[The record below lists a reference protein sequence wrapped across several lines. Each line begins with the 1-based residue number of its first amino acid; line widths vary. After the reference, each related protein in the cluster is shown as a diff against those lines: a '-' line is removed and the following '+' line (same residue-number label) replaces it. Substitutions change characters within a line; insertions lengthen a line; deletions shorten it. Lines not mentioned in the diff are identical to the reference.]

1 MSGLSG
7 HVARVAQDFC
17 DGKVSSL
24 HSEVP
29 EVDKYADR
37 PAILEAC
44 RSLGINDRRVARL
57 LGIQPEQ
64 VHAWV
69 AGKRPIPHKY
79 LLALAFLIGRLTG
92 EIAAWIPP
100 QTRYARRA
108 EIAREAASKWCAL
121 ALLELTEDLGGDI
134 NDHPDLTRRGYELG
148 EAALAKLEQ
157 Q

>member
-1 MSGLSG
+1 MPRAATETTSATPALY
-7 HVARVAQDFC
+7 RW
-17 DGKVSSL
+17 
-24 HSEVP
+24 
-29 EVDKYADR
+29 ADR

-79 LLALAFLIGRLTG
+79 LLALAFLVGRLTG

-108 EIAREAASKWCAL
+108 EIAQEAASKWCAL
-121 ALLELTEDLGGDI
+121 ALLELMEDLCGDI

-148 EAALAKLEQ
+148 EAALARLEQ

>member
-1 MSGLSG
+1 MTSALMRAS
-7 HVARVAQDFC
+7 APPPAYQW
-17 DGKVSSL
+17 
-24 HSEVP
+24 
-29 EVDKYADR
+29 ADR

-57 LGIQPEQ
+57 LDITPEQ

-69 AGKRPIPHKY
+69 AGKRPIPHVR
-79 LLALAFLIGRLTG
+79 LLALAFVIGRLIG
-92 EIAAWIPP
+92 EIAAEIPP

-134 NDHPDLTRRGYELG
+134 TAHRDLIQRGYELG
-148 EAALAKLEQ
+148 KAALRKLEAQ
-157 Q
+157 

>member
-1 MSGLSG
+1 MPRAATETTSATPALY
-7 HVARVAQDFC
+7 RW
-17 DGKVSSL
+17 
-24 HSEVP
+24 
-29 EVDKYADR
+29 ADR

-92 EIAAWIPP
+92 EIVRMDPP
-100 QTRYARRA
+100 AD
-108 EIAREAASKWCAL
+108 AL
-121 ALLELTEDLGGDI
+121 RPPVHHPFAGIVGG
-134 NDHPDLTRRGYELG
+134 PRPS
-148 EAALAKLEQ
+148 A
-157 Q
+157 

>member
-1 MSGLSG
+1 MPR
-7 HVARVAQDFC
+7 AAN
-17 DGKVSSL
+17 
-24 HSEVP
+24 EVTSASP
-29 EVDKYADR
+29 ALYRWADR

-108 EIAREAASKWCAL
+108 EIA
-121 ALLELTEDLGGDI
+121 LLELMEDLGGDI

-157 Q
+157 H